1 MTDLNHNTFKGLHSD
16 DDVIARARA
25 LFKNACENTDSYHA
39 LRLGLAR
46 RKALNA
52 GTAHRFGGFWT
63 ALAGTA
69 VACCVL
75 AVGAVWLR
83 AGGQPGQAAA
93 IASTHAAITAEPAS
107 PRAAGAPEI
116 GNGQIEMVE
125 DLAFYRWVA
134 DQPALSS
141 AGSRGSR

>member
-1 MTDLNHNTFKGLHSD
+1 MNDFNHHNFNNLHGD
-16 DDVIARARA
+16 DEVIARARA
-25 LFKNACENTDSYHA
+25 LFKSACENTDSYHA

-52 GTAHRFGGFWT
+52 GARHRFGGFWT

-75 AVGAVWLR
+75 TVGAVWLR
-83 AGGQPGQAAA
+83 AGGQAGQAAA

-107 PRAAGAPEI
+107 AQAAGAPEI

-125 DLAFYRWVA
+125 DLAFYRWLA

>member
-1 MTDLNHNTFKGLHSD
+1 MTDLNHKNFKSLHSD
-16 DDVIARARA
+16 DEVIARART
-25 LFKNACENTDSYHA
+25 LFKSACENTDSYHA

-52 GTAHRFGGFWT
+52 GPRHRFGGFWT

-75 AVGAVWLR
+75 TLGAVWMR
-83 AGGQPGQAAA
+83 AGGQGGQAAA
-93 IASTHAAITAEPAS
+93 SASTHAAITAESAGHQQAGGPA
-107 PRAAGAPEI
+107 I
-116 GNGQIEMVE
+116 GNGQMEMVE
-125 DLAFYRWVA
+125 DLAFYRWLA
-134 DQPALSS
+134 SQPALGS